1 MSYSQLMEPGRS
13 ATRALSRSTTRMIQ
27 NAALA
32 FAVTSVLAMI
42 VIVPVLYSTEASPS
56 FGSVRITGLLQ
67 LVSGNLTIQ
76 NMNTSNLYYDNTFRR
91 NHTLTTSAHAA
102 ATKAIQG
109 IVLHDS
115 LDFPPNIASY
125 TRTEQEEY
133 RRYFLGGLTG
143 LLGEPIGYKVAL
155 NNASPLTPAL
165 GYTEPQF
172 GQILKSMMLQNT
184 SAVVRLDY
192 QPVSYVECEIFMRVS
207 NVAINDAVNFTQI
220 MENVDAVFPGIEF
233 PDVFL
238 ESLVKT
244 AAVPGGGKNLLTA
257 LNAAARLFVAGDPI
271 PVPGPRTIPQWV
283 SLLGVA
289 QNVTQRIH
297 RPAGNTTTNADAT
310 IPLNGVTFLLNYM
323 RTYGYRMKVGDI
335 IASGTVVG
343 VRQMFPTDTGVT
355 CFYPTLDPGNAL
367 LQLQTL
373 VHQQNGSGI
382 AQRS

>member
-1 MSYSQLMEPGRS
+1 MSYNLFSDTGRTAARVAS
-13 ATRALSRSTTRMIQ
+13 RATTKLIQ
-27 NAALA
+27 NVALA
-32 FAVTSVLAMI
+32 FAVVGVLSLII
-42 VIVPVLYSTEASPS
+42 VVPVLFTTEASPS
-56 FGSVRITGLLQ
+56 FGNVRISGLLQ
-67 LVSGNLTIQ
+67 LVTGNMTLQ
-76 NMNTSNLYYDNTFRR
+76 NINTSNIYYDNTFRR

-109 IVLHDS
+109 IVVHDT
-115 LDFPPNIASY
+115 LDFPANIATY

-155 NNASPLTPAL
+155 NNASPMTPAL

-172 GQILKSMMLQNT
+172 GQILKSMMIQNT
-184 SAVVRLDY
+184 SAIVRLDY
-192 QPVSYVECEIFMRVS
+192 QPVSYVECEVFFRVS
-207 NVAINDAVNFTQI
+207 NAAINDAVNFTQI

-257 LNAAARLFVAGDPI
+257 LNGAARLFVSGDAI
-271 PVPGPRTIPQWV
+271 PVPGARTIPQWV

-297 RPAGNTTTNADAT
+297 RPTGNTTTNADAT

-323 RTYGYRMKVGDI
+323 RTYGYRMKPGDI

-343 VRQMFPTDTGVT
+343 VRQVFPTDTGVT
-355 CFYPTLDPGNAL
+355 CFYPTLDSGNAL
-367 LQLQTL
+367 LQLQSLIHT
-373 VHQQNGSGI
+373 QSGSGI
-382 AQRS
+382 AQRA